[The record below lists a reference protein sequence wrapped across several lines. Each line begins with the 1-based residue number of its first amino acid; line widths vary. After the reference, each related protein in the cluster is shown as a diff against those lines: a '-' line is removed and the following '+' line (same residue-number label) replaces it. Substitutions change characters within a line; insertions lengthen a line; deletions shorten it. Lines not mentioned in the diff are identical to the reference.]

1 MKNASVI
8 VAASLAAGVGVGIGQ
23 GVISGGRQMPSA
35 VAQAASSTHSPE
47 EETVINVSKQVRP
60 AVVNI
65 KREGATGSGVV
76 IRREGVI
83 LTNAHVVDTAKQ
95 VEVQLWDG
103 RKLPGT
109 VAGVDPTVDIA
120 VIKVPAKDL
129 TAAQIADS
137 DQIEVGQ
144 TAIAI
149 GNPMGL
155 QGTVTTG
162 VVSAVNRQ
170 RGPDDFVGFVQT
182 DAAINPGNSGGPL
195 LDSTGRV
202 VGINTWIIGRATGLG
217 FAVPINVAKDV
228 ANQVLNQG
236 GIRRAVI
243 GIIPNSVTPEVAAKM
258 KLSVDSGAVI
268 AEMTEGSPAAR
279 AGLKDGDVITAI
291 DGGKVENAGDL
302 RRVLRN
308 HKPGDT
314 VSLTIVRGAEKRT
327 VKVQLEEMNDR

>member
-1 MKNASVI
+1 MKNASMI
-8 VAASLAAGVGVGIGQ
+8 VAASLAAGVGVGVGQ
-23 GVISGGRQMPSA
+23 GMISGGRQMPGA
-35 VAQAASSTHSPE
+35 WAQAASATRSAE

-65 KREGATGSGVV
+65 KRDQASGSGVV

-83 LTNAHVVDTAKQ
+83 LTNAHVVGTAKE
-95 VEVQLWDG
+95 VEVQFSDG
-103 RKLPGT
+103 RKMQGQ

-129 TAAQIADS
+129 IVAQIADS

-195 LDSTGRV
+195 LDSVGRV

-243 GIIPNSVTPEVAAKM
+243 GIIPNSVTPEVATKM
-258 KLSVDSGAVI
+258 KLSVQSGAVI
-268 AEMTEGSPAAR
+268 AEMTAGSPAER
-279 AGLKDGDVITAI
+279 AGLKNGDVITAI
-291 DGGKVENAGDL
+291 DGGKVEGAGDL
-302 RRVLRN
+302 RRVLRS

-314 VSLTIVRGAEKRT
+314 VNLSVRRGAEKLS
-327 VKVQLEEMNDR
+327 VKVQLSEATEG